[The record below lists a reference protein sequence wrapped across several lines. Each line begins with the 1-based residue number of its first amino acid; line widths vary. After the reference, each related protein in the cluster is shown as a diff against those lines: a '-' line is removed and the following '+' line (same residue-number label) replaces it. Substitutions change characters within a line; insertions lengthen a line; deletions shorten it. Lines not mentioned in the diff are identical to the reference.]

1 MIQTS
6 KNGEYTNIP
15 ISELYNIIDI
25 YKKSFK
31 NEDVLHSNCLCNS
44 CFENDELHINTSYQL
59 ENYIFTHFEKM
70 TKITKQYDN
79 FCEKYKNVSW
89 LIDQNVDFNG
99 MTNDFKIKQYFQ
111 FMGYNDRYVFI
122 VYIKPQFNE
131 LNCNQTL
138 TNAIYDSFIVKNVK
152 KPNED
157 DTEHIKKNYER
168 FYNKEIVCIVFS
180 TDLDMPYYIDW
191 KNKEGENILNTQF
204 DMILH
209 IIYSDIITK
218 YDIEN
223 KMVYNFYKYWRK
235 QKTGKSPLDII
246 TFIIS
251 QLNNIAQQIMD
262 PRKGKMAIYIH
273 EFFDNIKFRI
283 ENSSDKKE
291 QINILKEYDNKEI
304 FLNLLK
310 QRMIPFISR
319 YFSINTQNDD
329 DILDSDLEFSSD
341 NEN

>member
-1 MIQTS
+1 
-6 KNGEYTNIP
+6 
-15 ISELYNIIDI
+15 
-25 YKKSFK
+25 
-31 NEDVLHSNCLCNS
+31 
-44 CFENDELHINTSYQL
+44 
-59 ENYIFTHFEKM
+59 M

-89 LIDQNVDFNG
+89 LIDHHVDFNG

-111 FMGYNDRYVFI
+111 LMGYNDRYVFI

-131 LNCNQTL
+131 LNYNQTL
-138 TNAIYDSFIVKNVK
+138 TNAIYDTFIVKNVK

-157 DTEHIKKNYER
+157 DKEHIKKNYEK

-180 TDLDMPYYIDW
+180 TDLDIPYYIDW
-191 KNKEGENILNTQF
+191 KNKEGENILNTQT
-204 DMILH
+204 DIVLHMIH
-209 IIYSDIITK
+209 SDIITK
-218 YDIEN
+218 YEIEN

-246 TFIIS
+246 TIIIS
-251 QLNNIAQQIMD
+251 QLNSIAQQMID
-262 PRKGKMAIYIH
+262 SSKGKMAIYIQ

-283 ENSSDKKE
+283 ENSFDKKE
-291 QINILKEYDNKEI
+291 QINILKEYDNKDT

-319 YFSINTQNDD
+319 YFGINIQNDD
-329 DILDSDLEFSSD
+329 DILDSELEFSSD
-341 NEN
+341 TEN